1 MRAVP
6 NLMLLLSY
14 SLWLVLASVGSAQ
27 KVADPTRTPLPL
39 AKEAT
44 AEQARAQRLEK
55 LVAEQTV
62 ATQKLLTNDLA
73 MVVHAPFILAGNYSR
88 EKLTA
93 YYTDLIQPSAAALGR
108 MYFTNRPDTPIVVWL
123 FSDAESYSLHAER
136 IYGDKNVS
144 VYGYYKP
151 DKRALVMNLATGG
164 GTLIHELT
172 HALAV
177 YDFPGQPDWFNEGL
191 ASLYEQS
198 TWTGRGEQ
206 QQLVGMANWRL
217 PKLQEAITA
226 KQLPPLTTLMK
237 NNDFRGAAMGRN
249 YAQARYLCMYLQEQ
263 GKLGEFYRRYRDNR
277 LNDPHG
283 VASLEKTLGAAA
295 IATLDADYQAWV
307 MALKR

>member
-1 MRAVP
+1 
-6 NLMLLLSY
+6 MLRVNPFI
-14 SLWLVLASVGSAQ
+14 LVFSVVFLHFGIATVEAQ
-27 KVADPTRTPLPL
+27 KVAIPATTATPRV
-39 AKEAT
+39 T
-44 AEQARAQRLEK
+44 AEQERALRLEK
-55 LVAEQTV
+55 LVADQAAETK
-62 ATQKLLTNDLA
+62 KLLTDDLT
-73 MVVHAPFILAGNYSR
+73 MVVHSPFILAGNYSR

-93 YYTDLIQPSAAALGR
+93 FYTDLIQPSAAALWR

-123 FSDAESYSLHAER
+123 FSDAKSYAAHAER

-172 HALAV
+172 HSLAV

-198 TWTGRGEQ
+198 TWTGQGEK

-217 PKLQEAITA
+217 PKLQESITA

-237 NNDFRGAAMGRN
+237 DNDFRGQAMGRN

-283 VASLEKTLGAAA
+283 VAALEKTIGAAA
-295 IATLDADYQAWV
+295 MATLDADYQNWV
-307 MALKR
+307 MNLKR

>member
-1 MRAVP
+1 MLQATLLAV
-6 NLMLLLSY
+6 LLL
-14 SLWLVLASVGSAQ
+14 LAMILLPTQVLAQ
-27 KVADPTRTPLPL
+27 KINSGPAVVPTNTQERT
-39 AKEAT
+39 
-44 AEQARAQRLEK
+44 QRLEK
-55 LVAEQTV
+55 LVAEQT
-62 ATQKLLTNDLA
+62 ATTEKLLTEDLRI
-73 MVVHAPFILAGNYSR
+73 VVHSPFILAGNYSR

-123 FSDAESYSLHAER
+123 FSDEKSYSLHSER

-198 TWTGRGEQ
+198 SFQGRGEQ
-206 QQLVGMANWRL
+206 MQLIGMANWRL

-226 KQLPPLTTLMK
+226 KQLPPLTTMIK
-237 NNDFRGAAMGRN
+237 EKDFRGTNVGRN

-263 GKLGEFYRRYRDNR
+263 GKLGEFYRRFRDNR
-277 LNDPHG
+277 LNDLHG
-283 VASLEKTLGAAA
+283 NLSLEKTIGVAAM
-295 IATLDADYQAWV
+295 ATLDADYQKWV
-307 MALKR
+307 MTLKR